1 LRTDA
6 KVFLSILRKSN
17 YKFDFIVNFKKYW
30 TSGRK
35 TETCWQGTCGA
46 TDMKSR
52 TKVVVIGG
60 GIAGCSTLYHLTQE
74 GWSDVVLVERN
85 ELTSGTTWHS
95 AAQVTNFGMNQTM
108 VGLKTHS
115 INLYKEL
122 AEDPDYPINYHH
134 ADGGIRLANTE
145 AQLQGYRHFASMAR
159 GMDVHFEVIDAAE
172 CARRHPLISTD
183 NLLGGLWDPLDGD
196 IDPAQLCQALARR
209 ARKAGAEVY
218 RNTPVIGLTQHKDDT
233 WTVQTPHGDID
244 CDIVVNAGGYRVNEV
259 GAMMGVHH
267 PVASMEHQYFL
278 TEDIPAIKAAGHRM
292 PLLRCPIS
300 DYYCRQE
307 KNGLLVGF
315 YEQNCKTW
323 GLDGIDPHFVNALCP
338 DDLDRVTD
346 VLEGAFARM
355 PALMEVGIH
364 TVVNGPITYTIDGA
378 PLVGPIPGK
387 RNAFCIIGLRAG
399 LGEGGGHGWLL
410 AQQIVHGEACYDTWV
425 LDPRRFTGHANV
437 ELTALKAIE
446 DYQNEFRFHFPHE
459 HRPAGRNAK
468 ITPLTPVLAAEGAAF
483 TVVNGWERVD
493 YIKPTAD
500 FHPSLSF
507 DFDETFDVIAGEVRN
522 VQENVGLCEVTGFN
536 RIEITGTDRQT
547 FLDRLICGALPRR
560 EGRVGLAYLL
570 NAHGMIKCEATVANL
585 PESDRGPAR
594 IWYGSAAASEFH
606 DMDWLRA
613 HLRPDENVQLRS
625 LTNDQTILVLAG
637 PKARAVLQQV
647 ARGDWS
653 AAAFPWLSVRES
665 FIGIAPATVMAVS
678 FSGELA
684 YEIHVPNA
692 ALYAAYLALCD
703 AGSAHGLSLFGARA
717 VESMRLE
724 KGFLHWKADLLTEY
738 DPFETGLDRFVRLN
752 KSTFVGQ
759 DALIKRRA
767 EGPRKRL
774 VTLEVES
781 TRAPA
786 HGGASVLRDGAVIG
800 TVTSG
805 DWGHRVQK
813 NLAYAFIDPAF
824 TEVGTGLKVDICGT
838 EIAAQVIDPALYDP
852 GFARVRA

>member
-1 LRTDA
+1 
-6 KVFLSILRKSN
+6 
-17 YKFDFIVNFKKYW
+17 
-30 TSGRK
+30 
-35 TETCWQGTCGA
+35 
-46 TDMKSR
+46 MKSR

-115 INLYKEL
+115 IDLYKDL
-122 AEDPDYPINYHH
+122 ADDPDYPINYHH
-134 ADGGIRLANTE
+134 GDGGIRLANTE
-145 AQLQGYRHFASMAR
+145 QQMQGYRHFASMAR

-183 NLLGGLWDPLDGD
+183 NLLGGLWDPMDGD

-209 ARKAGAEVY
+209 ARAAGAEVY
-218 RNTPVIGLTQHKDDT
+218 RKTPVTDLTQHIDDT
-233 WTVQTPHGDID
+233 WTVHTEQGDID

-278 TEDIPAIKAAGHRM
+278 TEDIPAIKEAGHRM

-307 KNGLLVGF
+307 KNGLLLGF
-315 YEQNCKTW
+315 YEQDCRTW
-323 GLDGIDPHFVNALCP
+323 GMDGIDPNFVNALCP

-355 PALMEVGIH
+355 PALMEAGIH

-425 LDPRRFTGHANV
+425 IDPRRFTGHANV

-459 HRPAGRNAK
+459 HRPAGRSAK
-468 ITPLTPVLAAEGAAF
+468 TTPLTPVLAAEGAEF
-483 TVVNGWERVD
+483 TVVNGWERAD
-493 YIKPTAD
+493 YYKPSPE
-500 FHPSLSF
+500 FHPTLSF
-507 DFDETFDVIAGEVRN
+507 HFDEAFNVVAGEVRA
-522 VQENVGLCEVTGFN
+522 VEDGVGLCEVNGFN
-536 RIEITGTDRQT
+536 RIEITGADRHA
-547 FLDRLICGALPRR
+547 FLDRLFCGTVTKRD
-560 EGRVGLAYLL
+560 GRVGLGYLL
-570 NAHGMIKCEATVANL
+570 NDHGMIKCEATVANL
-585 PESDRGPAR
+585 ASGDRGPAR
-594 IWYGSAAASEFH
+594 VWYGSAAASEFH
-606 DMDWLRA
+606 DMDWLAA
-613 HLRPDENVQLRS
+613 HLDVDDDVQLRS

-637 PKARAVLQQV
+637 PKARDVLSAC
-647 ARGDWS
+647 ARGNWS
-653 AAAFPWLSVRES
+653 REAFPWLSVREC
-665 FIGIAPATVMAVS
+665 FVGYAPATVMGVS

-692 ALYAAYLALCD
+692 SLYAAYTALRD
-703 AGSAHGLSLFGARA
+703 AGAAHGLRLFGARA
-717 VESMRLE
+717 VEAMRIE
-724 KGFLHWKADLLTEY
+724 KGFLHWKADLLTEF
-738 DPFETGLDRFVRLN
+738 DPFETGLDRFVKLG
-752 KSTFVGQ
+752 KGPFVGR
-759 DALIKRRA
+759 DALMARQTA
-767 EGPRKRL
+767 GPQKRL
-774 VTLEVES
+774 VTLEVDA
-781 TRAPA
+781 THAPA
-786 HGGASVLRDGAVIG
+786 WGGASLIHGDQVVG

-805 DWGHRVQK
+805 DWGHRVGK
-813 NLAYAFIDPAF
+813 NLAYAFVDPDRA
-824 TEVGTGLKVDICGT
+824 EPGNAMALDLCGDRVDVR
-838 EIAAQVIDPALYDP
+838 VIPPSPYDP
-852 GFARVRA
+852 EFQRMRG

>member
-1 LRTDA
+1 MRT
-6 KVFLSILRKSN
+6 STR
-17 YKFDFIVNFKKYW
+17 
-30 TSGRK
+30 
-35 TETCWQGTCGA
+35 
-46 TDMKSR
+46 
-52 TKVVVIGG
+52 VVVIGG

-74 GWSDVVLVERN
+74 GWSDVMLLERN

-115 INLYKEL
+115 IQLYKEL

-145 AQLQGYRHFASMAR
+145 DQMDGYRHFASMAR

-209 ARKAGAEVY
+209 ARKAGAEVH
-218 RNTPVIGLTQHKDDT
+218 RNTPVTGLRQLPDDSWIVST
-233 WTVQTPHGDID
+233 DKGDVHAE
-244 CDIVVNAGGYRVNEV
+244 IVVNAGGYRVNEV

-278 TEDIPAIKAAGHRM
+278 TEEIPAIREAGHRM

-315 YEQNCKTW
+315 YEQDCKTW
-323 GLDGIDPHFVNALCP
+323 GMDGIDPNFVNALCP

-355 PALMEVGIH
+355 PALMDTGIH

-425 LDPRRFTGHANV
+425 IDPRRFTGHTNV

-459 HRPAGRNAK
+459 HRPAGRPVK
-468 ITPLTPVLAAEGAAF
+468 TTPLTPVLAAEGAAF
-483 TVVNGWERVD
+483 GVVNGWERME
-493 YIKPTAD
+493 YIKPAAD
-500 FHPSLSF
+500 FHEDYGFRFNNVF
-507 DFDETFDVIAGEVRN
+507 DIVAGEVATVRN
-522 VQENVGLCEVTGFN
+522 AVGLTEVNGFN
-536 RIEITGTDRQT
+536 RFEMTGSGVHD
-547 FLDRLICGALPRR
+547 FLDRMICGSVPRR
-560 EGRVGLAYLL
+560 AGKVGLGYLL
-570 NAHGMIKCEATVANL
+570 NEQGMLKSEATIANL
-585 PESDRGPAR
+585 PDGRV
-594 IWYGSAAASEFH
+594 WYGSAAASECH
-606 DMDWLRA
+606 DMDWLQG
-613 HLRPDENVQLRS
+613 HLRKDEDVQIRS
-625 LTNDQTILVLAG
+625 LTNDHTILVLAG
-637 PKARAVLQQV
+637 PKSRDVLQAV
-647 ARGDWS
+647 SREDWS
-653 AAAFPWLSVRES
+653 RAAFPWLSVRS
-665 FIGIAPATVMAVS
+665 CFIGIAPAVVMSVS

-684 YEIHVPNA
+684 YEIHLPNNQ
-692 ALYAAYLALCD
+692 LYAGYLALRR
-703 AGSAHGLSLFGARA
+703 AGEAQGMKLFGSRA

-724 KGFLHWKADLLTEY
+724 KGYLHWKSDILTEF
-738 DPFETGLDRFVRLN
+738 DPFETGLARFVKMDKPDFIG
-752 KSTFVGQ
+752 KS
-759 DALIKRRA
+759 ALENRGA
-767 EGPRKRL
+767 AGPRKKL
-774 VTLEVES
+774 VSLILDNTD
-781 TRAPA
+781 APA
-786 HGGASVLRDGAVIG
+786 HGGASIMIADTVVG

-805 DWGHRVQK
+805 DWGHRVNA
-813 NLAYAFIDPAF
+813 NLALGFVDAEFAQIDQR
-824 TEVGTGLKVDICGT
+824 V
-838 EIAAQVIDPALYDP
+838 EIDVLGSRISAQIIAPGPYDP
-852 GFARVRA
+852 DYTRVRA